1 MNKWIREGIVGIK
14 ILWMNNKLSFFFVCN
29 TEFNCMSQ
37 FRFHVLGANIVQSV
51 ERWPVDGLEGFEPV
65 TIWLRAS
72 NPRPLGLRASNP
84 SRSIF

>member
-1 MNKWIREGIVGIK
+1 MSCALN
-14 ILWMNNKLSFFFVCN
+14 FFFIFFRSNQSPPVCGYRFEG
-29 TEFNCMSQ
+29 TELNCMSQ

-65 TIWLRAS
+65 TIRLRAS